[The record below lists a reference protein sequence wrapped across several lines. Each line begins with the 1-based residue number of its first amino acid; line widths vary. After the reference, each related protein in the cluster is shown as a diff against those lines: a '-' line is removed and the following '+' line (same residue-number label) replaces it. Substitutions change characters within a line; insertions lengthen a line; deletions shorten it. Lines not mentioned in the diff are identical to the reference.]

1 MTTTEHAPS
10 RGTAPAGEAGTATRT
25 GRGRRREGRAAW
37 VLALP
42 FCALFLTF
50 TMWPV
55 VQSMGGTSPGPGL
68 TSENHF
74 STAARAAGV
83 WISPATTSVAFDGW

>member
-10 RGTAPAGEAGTATRT
+10 RRTAPAGEAGTATRT

-55 VQSMGGTSPGPGL
+55 VQSLFMSFTD
-68 TSENHF
+68 TR
-74 STAARAAGV
+74 AAR
-83 WISPATTSVAFDGW
+83 PARTRSRST